1 MVLDVAAEE
10 EVAIVVDVVGA
21 LDAALPL
28 DVGFGPSP
36 AVLASATGLAALLV
50 GALPAVGG
58 SSLAA
63 IAELAA
69 TVDFGGG
76 PEDDDVVV
84 PPVAD
89 DVAAGAAFAAST
101 LPFLG

>member
-1 MVLDVAAEE
+1 MLDVAAVEE
-10 EVAIVVDVVGA
+10 AAIVVDVVGA

-36 AVLASATGLAALLV
+36 AVLASAAGLATRLV
-50 GALPAVGG
+50 GALLAAGG

-69 TVDFGGG
+69 AVDFCGG

-84 PPVAD
+84 APVGG
-89 DVAAGAAFAAST
+89 DVAAGAALAASA